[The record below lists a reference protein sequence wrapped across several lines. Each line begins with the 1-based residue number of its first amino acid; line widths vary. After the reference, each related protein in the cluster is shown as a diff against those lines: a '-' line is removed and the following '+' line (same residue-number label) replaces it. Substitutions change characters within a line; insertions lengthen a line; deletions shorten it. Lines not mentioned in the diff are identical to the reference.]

1 MFHSL
6 TTEHVKFNSRRDKK
20 TLIKIIYNKNQIVMF
35 HQNKV
40 FSYKT
45 KRVTSEITDNMKYQ
59 STSIKIYLLHKERQH
74 HQ

>member
-1 MFHSL
+1 
-6 TTEHVKFNSRRDKK
+6 
-20 TLIKIIYNKNQIVMF
+20 MF

-59 STSIKIYLLHKERQH
+59 STSIKIYMLHKERQH

>member
-1 MFHSL
+1 
-6 TTEHVKFNSRRDKK
+6 
-20 TLIKIIYNKNQIVMF
+20 MF

-59 STSIKIYLLHKERQH
+59 STSIKICPLQKERQH